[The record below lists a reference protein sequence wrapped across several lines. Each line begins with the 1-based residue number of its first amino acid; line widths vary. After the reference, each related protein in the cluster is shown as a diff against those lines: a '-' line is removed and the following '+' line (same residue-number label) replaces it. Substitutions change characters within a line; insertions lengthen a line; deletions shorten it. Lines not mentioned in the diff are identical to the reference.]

1 MLCNSWGPKCENK
14 HQIPDINSI
23 LILPSPSAIHHHQ
36 TTLKGCHCR
45 CLLWNFSKYK
55 DFIATGTKSKN
66 SVESQKTSQPNTNNS
81 HVRTSSKNYS
91 AIVDSPV
98 VDESNLRSLQL
109 KHLSK
114 NFITQKDGPI
124 FRYNTIVASGL
135 IRDDVFQRSIIEIL
149 QHLQCAKKVMRIK
162 YTVIKPD
169 FLRHIQLVKETGCI
183 TVTIDK
189 IMETQKVT
197 LKSNDEV
204 EFTVNVLAASRS
216 VLLKNMIEDIG
227 DTDQVIPLPNVK
239 ETVLRK
245 VLEWCEYHAKD
256 SHLFDDHDDAHKKL
270 IEIDDWDQKYLDL
283 EHDMLFEIILAANY
297 LDIKPLLD
305 ISCKNIAN
313 MIRERS
319 PEEIRSMFNIQNDF
333 TQEEEDQI
341 RKENEWAECR

>member
-1 MLCNSWGPKCENK
+1 MLPIKNFRNIITQTLSSRNFLIQR

-149 QHLQCAKKVMRIK
+149 QHLQFNKQELLKK
-162 YTVIKPD
+162 
-169 FLRHIQLVKETGCI
+169 LVKAH
-183 TVTIDK
+183 
-189 IMETQKVT
+189 
-197 LKSNDEV
+197 L
-204 EFTVNVLAASRS
+204 EFTEAQKRKLSF
-216 VLLKNMIEDIG
+216 KNQRQKKEVIYHELEAKLNNNEELMSKVEDIF
-227 DTDQVIPLPNVK
+227 TDCDKLV
-239 ETVLRK
+239 
-245 VLEWCEYHAKD
+245 EY
-256 SHLFDDHDDAHKKL
+256 
-270 IEIDDWDQKYLDL
+270 Y
-283 EHDMLFEIILAANY
+283 
-297 LDIKPLLD
+297 
-305 ISCKNIAN
+305 
-313 MIRERS
+313 
-319 PEEIRSMFNIQNDF
+319 
-333 TQEEEDQI
+333 
-341 RKENEWAECR
+341 